1 MKFFQTVAYSLTT
14 WLLAA
19 LVNGLLFA
27 LFFAMIIADANG
39 VISFLPVVMCSLI
52 FSAPGIF
59 CFWVFFYASVCNGKY
74 GQPLFRALLVAGSI
88 CAGCCGFGAGFLFG
102 GYLNVY
108 WMITG
113 LLSVIAAGIS
123 LFAHRS
129 SLISFNQPST
139 KLYHV

>member
-1 MKFFQTVAYSLTT
+1 MKFFQTIAYSLTV

-27 LFFAMIIADANG
+27 LFFAITHADATH

-59 CFWVFFYASVCNGKY
+59 CFWLFFYVSVCNGKG

-88 CAGCCGFGAGFLFG
+88 CAGCCGFAAGFLFEE
-102 GYLNVY
+102 YLKVY
-108 WMITG
+108 WMLTG
-113 LLSVIAAGIS
+113 TLSVIAAGIS
-123 LFAHRS
+123 LFAHRGA
-129 SLISFNQPST
+129 LISFNKPLT
-139 KLYHV
+139 ILHHV